1 MKDKLYSVIC
11 DLIDDAVNTS
21 KVRLAVFDGAKENL
35 SDVCILVEELTKK
48 VDLED
53 VYVEADSDIRELS
66 VCILCDELVLERGRS
81 DSFFE
86 LIKMA
91 DSFSFSKE
99 KEDMLKI
106 SLYFYH
112 VWRLADE

>member
-1 MKDKLYSVIC
+1 MKDKLYSVVC

-21 KVRLAVFDGAKENL
+21 KIRLAVFDGVKERF
-35 SDVCILVEELTKK
+35 SDVCTLVEELTGK
-48 VDLED
+48 VDLGD

-66 VCILCDELVLERGRS
+66 ICILCDELILQHGRS

-86 LIKMA
+86 LIKMV

-99 KEDMLKI
+99 QEDVLKI
-106 SLYFYH
+106 SLNFYH